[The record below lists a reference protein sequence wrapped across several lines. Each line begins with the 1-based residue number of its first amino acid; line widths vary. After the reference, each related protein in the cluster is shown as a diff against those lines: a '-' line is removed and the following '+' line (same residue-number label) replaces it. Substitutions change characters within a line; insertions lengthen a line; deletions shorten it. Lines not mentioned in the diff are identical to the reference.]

1 MDICKKLGVDSN
13 TDLATRAA
21 TSVRYW
27 VAHKS
32 WRLRDHF
39 KVMGIHPQHPLFRT
53 ILTACVIGQRYKS
66 AHRNENWS
74 SSLPPVSAVKLLT
87 SQVEVERWLFQSLGM
102 RLATRRMM
110 SNPDI
115 RRALWI
121 VFVACLRYPSIP
133 NLCPNLS
140 EWRPNCGRFGIR
152 AAYDGTMTSPVFQTA
167 VESLDKF
174 TKDFEYPVNETTGF
188 RGKMKVVKGEDG
200 EEEDEEDDPLE
211 GIWEFDWKDV
221 EALLL
226 EAQDG

>member
-39 KVMGIHPQHPLFRT
+39 KVMGIHPPNPSFPSRT
-53 ILTACVIGQRYKS
+53 MLTACLLGQRYKS

-74 SSLPPVSAVKLLT
+74 TSLPPVSAVKPLT
-87 SQVEVERWLFQSLGM
+87 TQAEVERWLFQSLGM

-121 VFVACLRYPSIP
+121 VFVACLRYFRHHLPKSF
-133 NLCPNLS
+133 
-140 EWRPNCGRFGIR
+140 R
-152 AAYDGTMTSPVFQTA
+152 T
-167 VESLDKF
+167 
-174 TKDFEYPVNETTGF
+174 ET
-188 RGKMKVVKGEDG
+188 
-200 EEEDEEDDPLE
+200 
-211 GIWEFDWKDV
+211 
-221 EALLL
+221 
-226 EAQDG
+226 